1 MTRSQAAVRSPD
13 SCEARHPSTFAQLAS
28 ELRAVARAEHS
39 GNQRVEHYLARHP
52 DENLQRVLDDLRRTA
67 ELIGE
72 ASVLLSKLSP
82 FEHEVR
88 AILDR
93 ETASAKRG
101 TQ

>member
-1 MTRSQAAVRSPD
+1 MRQSAATVRAAD
-13 SCEARHPSTFAQLAS
+13 SAEFHRPSTFAALAF
-28 ELRAVARAEHS
+28 ELRLVARAEHS
-39 GNQRVEHYLARHP
+39 GNQDVEHYLARHP